1 LPELAV
7 AVHVVTNVKHCLSVV
22 STPVSSVIL
31 SQDIAEDI
39 SVTVV
44 STSRSF
50 VFCKA
55 RRVASFPAVFA
66 AVASKPDRAS
76 SGGVSVGIDAM
87 AAKVEE
93 GVIVGP
99 LEGIVLGSKLG
110 TELGEEL
117 GTRLAATALGTR
129 LGTKLG
135 DSDSDSSVRTSD
147 RASSPPILTAFET
160 IAPPPIVFAKG
171 KDDG

>member
-1 LPELAV
+1 MPELAV
-7 AVHVVTNVKHCLSVV
+7 AVHVVTSVKHCLSVV

-66 AVASKPDRAS
+66 AVASKPINVIKEVSRKDGCKISYQQIVYAMFLRQFK
-76 SGGVSVGIDAM
+76 GVAYRIEHLL
-87 AAKVEE
+87 EE
-93 GVIVGP
+93 YQ
-99 LEGIVLGSKLG
+99 
-110 TELGEEL
+110 
-117 GTRLAATALGTR
+117 
-129 LGTKLG
+129 
-135 DSDSDSSVRTSD
+135 
-147 RASSPPILTAFET
+147 
-160 IAPPPIVFAKG
+160 
-171 KDDG
+171 